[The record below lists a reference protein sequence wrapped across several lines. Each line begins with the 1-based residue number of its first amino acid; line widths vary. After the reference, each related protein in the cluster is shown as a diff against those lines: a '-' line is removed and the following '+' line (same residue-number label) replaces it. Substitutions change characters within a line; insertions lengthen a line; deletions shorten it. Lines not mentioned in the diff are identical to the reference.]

1 MVCFREGPVGILW
14 CVCFGLVLNKCMSE
28 EGFVACRSWEI
39 SVWSVCVCFAVV
51 LNSVCLKKVLLH
63 VGLEK
68 LVFGL
73 VLRI

>member
-1 MVCFREGPVGILW
+1 MR
-14 CVCFGLVLNKCMSE
+14 VLCGGAEQCMSE
-28 EGFVACRSWEI
+28 EGSVACRSGEI
-39 SVWSVCVCFAVV
+39 TVWSVCVCVCFAVV

-63 VGLEK
+63 VGLGK